1 MGIPIRMKEYELK
14 SKVGDSLKVRIEK
27 LGAGWDREK
36 IHLIYRIIRGSDRR
50 LHPPD
55 SVPLYIEELEQ
66 IVQCLMNEE
75 FLKKEFPE

>member
-1 MGIPIRMKEYELK
+1 MGIPLKTKEFELK

-27 LGAGWDREK
+27 LGAGWDRAK

-55 SVPLYIEELEQ
+55 SVALYAEELEQ
-66 IVQCLMNEE
+66 LIQCINEE

>member
-1 MGIPIRMKEYELK
+1 MGIPLYMKEFEIK
-14 SKVGDSLKVRIEK
+14 SRVGDSLKVRVEK

-36 IHLIYRIIRGSDRR
+36 IHLIFRIIRGSDRR

-55 SVPLYIEELEQ
+55 SVALYVEELEQ
-66 IVQCLMNEE
+66 IVNCLNEE

>member
-1 MGIPIRMKEYELK
+1 MGIPLRMKEYEIK

-55 SVPLYIEELEQ
+55 SVPLYREELEQ